1 MVSRSAPK
9 LWTGLSYVQ
18 DQNDALAPDAP
29 CKDWFLGWQLLC
41 QWYVIFGVWHFGQK
55 TDIETGTQITEKT
68 TVFQLTWRFGG
79 TVSTKRWLVCRCL
92 QWIRNLSTFRLFV
105 LPSSIQPVVRPYLS
119 KSIFAPMMSTNR
131 TVVQH
136 LYKTCSRICSWF
148 YCEPFIW
155 IIVLRI
161 CRKLHTYINQ
171 KNLPSDPQHAHLEG
185 PLPQEGPNHIGSVR
199 EVP

>member
-41 QWYVIFGVWHFGQK
+41 QWCHFWSVTFWPK
-55 TDIETGTQITEKT
+55 NRHWEHKSSRKP
-68 TVFQLTWRFGG
+68 VFQLTRRFGG
-79 TVSTKRWLVCRCL
+79 TVSTKGWFVCRCL
-92 QWIRNLSTFRLFV
+92 QCIRNLSTFCRFV

-148 YCEPFIW
+148 YCEPFNW

-161 CRKLHTYINQ
+161 CRKLHT
-171 KNLPSDPQHAHLEG
+171 
-185 PLPQEGPNHIGSVR
+185 
-199 EVP
+199 